1 MQDKKKQLKL
11 TWKNRLVQI
20 GKGVCQSC
28 ILSSCLFNIYRV
40 SCEIPEWMK
49 HKLKSRFVE
58 EKSITSGMQMAPSLW
73 QKAILKLLKSLL
85 MRVKEQSE
93 KAGLKL
99 IIQNTKLMASGPIT
113 SWQKMGKQWKQRDFI
128 FLGSKSTQ
136 MVTAVMILKDACSL
150 QEKLQQTTTAY

>member
-1 MQDKKKQLKL
+1 
-11 TWKNRLVQI
+11 
-20 GKGVCQSC
+20 
-28 ILSSCLFNIYRV
+28 
-40 SCEIPEWMK
+40 
-49 HKLKSRFVE
+49 
-58 EKSITSGMQMAPSLW
+58 MAPSLW

-150 QEKLQQTTTAY
+150 QEKLQQTKTAY

>member
-1 MQDKKKQLKL
+1 
-11 TWKNRLVQI
+11 
-20 GKGVCQSC
+20 
-28 ILSSCLFNIYRV
+28 
-40 SCEIPEWMK
+40 MK

-58 EKSITSGMQMAPSLW
+58 EISITSGMQMAPSLW

-128 FLGSKSTQ
+128 FLGSKITVNS
-136 MVTAVMILKDACSL
+136 DCSHEIKRCL
-150 QEKLQQTTTAY
+150 LLGRKAMANLDSVIKSRDFTLPTKVCRVKIKVYL